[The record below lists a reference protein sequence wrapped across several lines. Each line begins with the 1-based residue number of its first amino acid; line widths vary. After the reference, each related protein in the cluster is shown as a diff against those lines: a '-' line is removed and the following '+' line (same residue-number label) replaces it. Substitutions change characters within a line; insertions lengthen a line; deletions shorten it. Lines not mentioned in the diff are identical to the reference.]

1 MLFRL
6 IEPTI
11 EMEKEYIDYIDE
23 WESSGENIVPYASR
37 RSIYNYSELL
47 RFWSDMATSK
57 AYERGFVPST
67 LYFLVGEDKKI
78 YGSLH
83 IRHELNEYLLN
94 YGGHIGYG
102 IRPSER
108 KKGYASKMLS
118 EALLLPIINE
128 LGINKV
134 LITCDKLNIASA
146 KTIINNGGILENE
159 ILEDGEV
166 TQRYWIDIH

>member
-11 EMEKEYIDYIDE
+11 EMEKEYLEYIDE
-23 WESSGENIVPYASR
+23 WEKSRENIVPYASR
-37 RSIYNYSELL
+37 RSISNYEELL
-47 RFWSDMATSK
+47 NFWRDMATSK
-57 AYERGFVPST
+57 AYEKGFVPST

-83 IRHELNEYLLN
+83 VRHELNDYLLN

-102 IRPSER
+102 IRPTQR

-118 EALLLPIINE
+118 EALLLPIIKE
-128 LGINKV
+128 LDIKKV
-134 LITCDKLNIASA
+134 LITCDKSNTASA
-146 KTIINNGGILENE
+146 KTIISNGGILENE
-159 ILEDGEV
+159 IMEDGEV
-166 TQRYWIDIH
+166 TQRYWIEIH